1 MCLAWLTGATGASSW
16 PTPGRRPGH
25 ARRASQRVRGITSAP
40 DRGAGLREGTEG
52 GQEPGR
58 RDWASRCMSFR
69 ASPVGGRNC
78 RWTVVMVRFGN
89 RITRKKSRSPS
100 PSLGDPCTELCVTD
114 RSLSHALQ
122 MQSDPKFHRQ
132 SPETPLLITIRCQS
146 VSAPHGSG
154 PRGALMAPLSMA
166 HTSRPQHQKRTYSSL
181 S

>member
-1 MCLAWLTGATGASSW
+1 MCLTCSTGATGASSW
-16 PTPGRRPGH
+16 PTPGRRLGH

-58 RDWASRCMSFR
+58 RDYTSRCMSFR

-78 RWTVVMVRFGN
+78 RWTVVMGTFRQPN
-89 RITRKKSRSPS
+89 HA
-100 PSLGDPCTELCVTD
+100 D

-146 VSAPHGSG
+146 VSAPHGPG

-166 HTSRPQHQKRTYSSL
+166 HTSRPQASKADVFL
-181 S
+181 SFMSCLEPAGVIE